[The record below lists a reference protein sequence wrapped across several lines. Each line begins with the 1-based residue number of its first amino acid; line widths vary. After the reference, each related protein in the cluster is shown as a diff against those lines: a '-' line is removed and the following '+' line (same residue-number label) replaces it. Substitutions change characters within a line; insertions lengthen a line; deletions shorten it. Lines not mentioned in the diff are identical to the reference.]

1 MEFQLL
7 LLIKY
12 LHLSNKIH
20 CVKRIQIRR
29 FYLVCIFPYSVQIRP
44 EKRLNKKERYKE
56 EDKMKKNCFWKL
68 WRNCVRLL
76 QKKKKN
82 WAYTILSYFVCIG
95 RRIIWM
101 GCSSLYRKFPKIYI
115 VPWILLLKLLLF
127 DRADVKYLSQWIK
140 NFFKT
145 LNFNK
150 VFRAISYL
158 VFCWNYN
165 NFCRKYSSLNFSWM
179 IHKKIKRYTPRF
191 NFDEVI
197 NFMMTPSLF

>member
-76 QKKKKN
+76 QKKKRKLSI
-82 WAYTILSYFVCIG
+82 YYFILFC
-95 RRIIWM
+95 
-101 GCSSLYRKFPKIYI
+101 LYRKKNYLNGLLIFVSQISKNIYSTLN
-115 VPWILLLKLLLF
+115 LLLTLLLF
-127 DRADVKYLSQWIK
+127 NRADVKYLCQWIK

-165 NFCRKYSSLNFSWM
+165 NFCRKYSSVNFSRM

>member
-56 EDKMKKNCFWKL
+56 KDKMKKNCFWKL

-76 QKKKKN
+76 QKKKKKLSI
-82 WAYTILSYFVCIG
+82 YYFILFC
-95 RRIIWM
+95 
-101 GCSSLYRKFPKIYI
+101 LYRKKNYLNGLLIFVSQISKNIYSTLN
-115 VPWILLLKLLLF
+115 LLLKLLLF
-127 DRADVKYLSQWIK
+127 NRADVKYLCQWIK

>member
-1 MEFQLL
+1 ME
-7 LLIKY
+7 
-12 LHLSNKIH
+12 
-20 CVKRIQIRR
+20 
-29 FYLVCIFPYSVQIRP
+29 
-44 EKRLNKKERYKE
+44 
-56 EDKMKKNCFWKL
+56 KL
-68 WRNCVRLL
+68 CKVVT
-76 QKKKKN
+76 KKKKKLSI
-82 WAYTILSYFVCIG
+82 YYFILFC
-95 RRIIWM
+95 
-101 GCSSLYRKFPKIYI
+101 LYRKKNYLNGLLIFVSQISKNIYSTLN
-115 VPWILLLKLLLF
+115 LLLKLLLF
-127 DRADVKYLSQWIK
+127 NRADVKYLCQWIK